1 NTANLRSHLLFHG
14 MKAYAFKSQED
25 QGNPQ
30 KYNIPV
36 TSLSQQRKREIDEA
50 LLQCIIGAG
59 LPYSMF
65 NHSSVIHFLK
75 VLIPEYTPPDRHTLS
90 SRIINE
96 YHQYISDLKSVLPHV
111 RPIAFASDIW
121 KDVSA
126 HHMIQLS
133 LHTFTMNFEF
143 VSLPISF
150 HLFHEQKL
158 SSNIQ
163 AFFEH
168 ERDRFSLNTTI
179 LAGITIDNGP
189 DIKSAASYNILGPQ
203 FACLAHCLNLTIH
216 HGLSLWEKP
225 NSKKYPFDSAQ
236 YEIIDSL
243 INNEDDEL
251 TSDFPPNTSSISLGV
266 FKDKKLSYLQKTML
280 VPEIYSFHHFESTT
294 VISSTERIIP
304 ARM

>member
-1 NTANLRSHLLFHG
+1 
-14 MKAYAFKSQED
+14 
-25 QGNPQ
+25 
-30 KYNIPV
+30 
-36 TSLSQQRKREIDEA
+36 
-50 LLQCIIGAG
+50 
-59 LPYSMF
+59 MF
-65 NHSSVIHFLK
+65 NHSSVIQFLN
-75 VLIPEYTPPDRHTLS
+75 VLIPEHTPPDRHRLS

-96 YHQYISDLKSVLPHV
+96 YHQYINDLKSVLPHV
-111 RPIAFASDIW
+111 GPIAFASDIW

-126 HHMIQLS
+126 HHIISLS

-168 ERDRFSLNTTI
+168 ERDRFNLNTRI

-189 DIKSAASYNILGPQ
+189 DLKSVASYNILGPR
-203 FACLAHCLNLTIH
+203 FACLAHCLNLTVH

-225 NSKKYPFDSAQ
+225 NAKKYPFDSAHH
-236 YEIIDSL
+236 EINDSL
-243 INNEDDEL
+243 INDEDDEL

-266 FKDKKLSYLQKTML
+266 LEDNIQTEKPRDNE
-280 VPEIYSFHHFESTT
+280 EIYKFLVRVHHL
-294 VISSTERIIP
+294 ISKVRVFVSMTRQVTALQRHIYNKLGLNKAGFILDV
-304 ARM
+304 R